1 MNSVSTGNM
10 WGPALSL
17 ISAKNL
23 INLRLSKLLLALLLV
38 VVSSGSYAQQ
48 TPKPVEV
55 GVYVSEPFVNKQGDS
70 YSGMAI
76 DIWQDIATRM
86 NLASKY
92 VEYPN
97 YTELVKAVS
106 EGKVEAAV
114 TNLTITEQRAEIV
127 DFTHPWFDAG
137 LRIMVHTQAGS
148 GWDDLINRLDDAG
161 HLATY
166 AWILGILVAATI
178 LLTIF
183 DRRFDEG
190 FPKRWREGLAESFY
204 HVVSIAT
211 SGKTSRKNLFG
222 WVGRIWQTFW
232 MVFGIAIIAYVTS
245 SITSVMTVAHIDN
258 NISSLSDLQG
268 KSVGVRAGSVAEQFL
283 KSRSIATVPFDHMPE
298 AVNALVSDEIAA
310 IVGDGPVLEYYAH
323 QHADQPIDM
332 VGNIFSPDKYGFAF
346 PRHSEL
352 VKPATVAIISA
363 HENEAVAK
371 LKAKYFG
378 PEN

>member
-1 MNSVSTGNM
+1 MGDVMSLM
-10 WGPALSL
+10 PARSL
-17 ISAKNL
+17 FSRDLWKVL
-23 INLRLSKLLLALLLV
+23 FALLLV
-38 VVSSGSYAQQ
+38 VTSSFAHAQQ
-48 TPKPVEV
+48 TPRPVQV
-55 GVYVSEPFVNKQGDS
+55 GVYVSEPFVNKEGDS

-76 DIWQDIATRM
+76 DIWHNIAMRM
-86 NLASKY
+86 KLASHY

-97 YTELVKAVS
+97 YGELVKAVS

-114 TNLTITEQRAEIV
+114 TNLTITESRAEII

-137 LRIMVHTQAGS
+137 LRIMIHTQAGS
-148 GWDDLINRLDDAG
+148 GWDDLVNRLDDAG

-166 AWILGILVAATI
+166 AWILFILIAATVV
-178 LLTIF
+178 LTIF

-232 MVFGIAIIAYVTS
+232 MVFGIAIIAYLTS

-283 KSRSIATVPFDHMPE
+283 KSRSIATVPFDHLPE
-298 AVNALVSDEIAA
+298 AVAALVNDEIAA
-310 IVGDGPVLEYYAH
+310 IVGDGPVLDYYAH
-323 QHADQPIDM
+323 QHADQPIAL
-332 VGNIFSPDKYGFAF
+332 VGNVFSPDKYGFGF
-346 PRHSEL
+346 PRQSEL
-352 VKPATVAIISA
+352 VKPASVAIISA
-363 HENEAVAK
+363 HENEEIAK

>member
-1 MNSVSTGNM
+1 M
-10 WGPALSL
+10 SL
-17 ISAKNL
+17 MPVKKFINHSLHRSLL
-23 INLRLSKLLLALLLV
+23 ILLLV
-38 VVSSGSYAQQ
+38 VISSVSYAQQ
-48 TPKPVEV
+48 APKPVQV
-55 GVYVSEPFVNKQGDS
+55 GVYVSEPFVNKQGNA

-86 NLASKY
+86 NLASQY

-137 LRIMVHTQAGS
+137 LRIMVHTEAGN

-161 HLATY
+161 HLVTY
-166 AWILGILVAATI
+166 GWILGILIAATV

-190 FPKRWREGLAESFY
+190 FPKRWREGLAESFH

-222 WVGRIWQTFW
+222 WMGRIWQTFW
-232 MVFGIAIIAYVTS
+232 MVFGIAIIAYLTS
-245 SITSVMTVAHIDN
+245 SITSVMTIAHIDN

-283 KSRSIATVPFDHMPE
+283 KSRSIATVPFNHMPE

-323 QHADQPIDM
+323 QHADQPVDL

-352 VKPATVAIISA
+352 VKPASVAIISA
-363 HENEAVAK
+363 HENEDVAK

>member
-1 MNSVSTGNM
+1 MRGH
-10 WGPALSL
+10 ALSL
-17 ISAKNL
+17 ISVEKL
-23 INLRLSKLLLALLLV
+23 INQNLRRYLLTLLLV
-38 VVSSGSYAQQ
+38 VVSSVSYAQQ
-48 TPKPVEV
+48 TPGSVQV
-55 GVYVSEPFVNKQGDS
+55 GVYVSEPFVNKQGSS

-86 NLASKY
+86 NLVSQY

-106 EGKVEAAV
+106 EGKVEVAV
-114 TNLTITEQRAEIV
+114 TNMTITEQRAEIV

-137 LRIMVHTQAGS
+137 LRIMVHTEAGN
-148 GWDDLINRLDDAG
+148 GWDDLITRLDDAG

-166 AWILGILVAATI
+166 AWILAILVAATL

-204 HVVSIAT
+204 HVVSVAT

-245 SITSVMTVAHIDN
+245 SITSVMTIAHIDN
-258 NISSLSDLQG
+258 NISNLSDLQG
-268 KSVGVRAGSVAEQFL
+268 KSVGVRAGSVSEQFL

-298 AVNALVSDEIAA
+298 AVSALLNDEIAA

-323 QHADQPIDM
+323 QNADQPVDL

-363 HENEAVAK
+363 HESETIAK

-378 PEN
+378 PQN

>member
-1 MNSVSTGNM
+1 M
-10 WGPALSL
+10 SL
-17 ISAKNL
+17 IPVKNFINHSLHRSLL
-23 INLRLSKLLLALLLV
+23 ILLLV
-38 VVSSGSYAQQ
+38 VISSASYAQQ
-48 TPKPVEV
+48 APKPVQV
-55 GVYVSEPFVNKQGDS
+55 GVYVSEPFVNKQGNA

-76 DIWQDIATRM
+76 DIWQDIAARM
-86 NLASKY
+86 SLASQY

-97 YTELVKAVS
+97 YAELVKAVS

-137 LRIMVHTQAGS
+137 LRIMVHTEAGN

-161 HLATY
+161 HLVTY
-166 AWILGILVAATI
+166 AWILGILITATI

-183 DRRFDEG
+183 DRRFDAG
-190 FPKRWREGLAESFY
+190 FPKRWREGLAESFH

-222 WVGRIWQTFW
+222 WMGRIWQTFW
-232 MVFGIAIIAYVTS
+232 MVFGIAIIAYLTS

-258 NISSLSDLQG
+258 NISSLADLQG
-268 KSVGVRAGSVAEQFL
+268 KSVGVRSGSVAEQFL
-283 KSRSIATVPFDHMPE
+283 RSRSIATVPFDHLPE
-298 AVNALVSDEIAA
+298 AVNALVNDEIAA
-310 IVGDGPVLEYYAH
+310 IVSDGPVLEYYAH
-323 QHADQPIDM
+323 QHADQPVDL

-352 VKPATVAIISA
+352 VKPASIAIISA

>member
-1 MNSVSTGNM
+1 MPMNSFINHH
-10 WGPALSL
+10 LYKHIL
-17 ISAKNL
+17 I
-23 INLRLSKLLLALLLV
+23 LLLV
-38 VVSSGSYAQQ
+38 VFPSASYAQQ
-48 TPKPVEV
+48 APKPVQV
-55 GVYVSEPFVNKQGDS
+55 GVYVSEPFVNKQGNAF
-70 YSGMAI
+70 SGMAI

-86 NLASKY
+86 NLASQY

-148 GWDDLINRLDDAG
+148 GWDDLISRLDDAG

-166 AWILGILVAATI
+166 AWILGILVAATV

-232 MVFGIAIIAYVTS
+232 MVFGIAIIAYMTS

-258 NISSLSDLQG
+258 NISNLSDLQG
-268 KSVGVRAGSVAEQFL
+268 KSVGVRAGGVAERFL

-323 QHADQPIDM
+323 QHADQPVDL
-332 VGNIFSPDKYGFAF
+332 VGNVFSPDKYGFAF

-352 VKPATVAIISA
+352 VKPASVAIISA
-363 HENEAVAK
+363 HESEEVAK

>member
-1 MNSVSTGNM
+1 MKNFINRIICISV
-10 WGPALSL
+10 
-17 ISAKNL
+17 
-23 INLRLSKLLLALLLV
+23 LALLLV
-38 VVSSGSYAQQ
+38 AVSSVAYAQQ
-48 TPKPVEV
+48 APRPVQV
-55 GVYVSEPFVNKQGDS
+55 GVYVSEPFVNKQGNA

-76 DIWQDIATRM
+76 DIWQDIAARM
-86 NLASKY
+86 NLASQY

-97 YTELVKAVS
+97 YGELVKAVS
-106 EGKVEAAV
+106 ENKVDAAV
-114 TNLTITEQRAEIV
+114 TNLTITEQRAQIV

-137 LRIMVHTQAGS
+137 LRIMVHTKAGT
-148 GWDDLINRLDDAG
+148 GWNDLIDRLDNAG
-161 HLATY
+161 HLVTY
-166 AWILGILVAATI
+166 AWILGILLASTI

-183 DRRFDEG
+183 DRRFDES
-190 FPKRWREGLAESFY
+190 FPKRWREGLAENFY

-245 SITSVMTVAHIDN
+245 SITSVMTAAHISN
-258 NISSLSDLQG
+258 NISNLSDLQG

-298 AVNALVSDEIAA
+298 AVGALVNDEIAA

-323 QHADQPIDM
+323 QHADQPVDL

-346 PRHSEL
+346 PRQSEL
-352 VKPATVAIISA
+352 AKPASVAILSA
-363 HENEAVAK
+363 HEDEEIAR
-371 LKAKYFG
+371 LKARYFG